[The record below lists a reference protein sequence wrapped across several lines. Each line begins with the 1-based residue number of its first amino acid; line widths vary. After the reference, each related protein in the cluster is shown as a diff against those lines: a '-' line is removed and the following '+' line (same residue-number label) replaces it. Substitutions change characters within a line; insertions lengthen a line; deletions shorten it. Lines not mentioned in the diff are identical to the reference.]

1 MRSKPSSPTHKS
13 RQKRLASEMKRRHI
27 AALVIEDTIDIFYLT
42 GFHASLATLILT
54 PTGGKLFVDGRYRQ
68 KATEVVS
75 FPIGEYGVKGMESYL
90 ARFSGKKVG
99 FDSGKTSY
107 ERALTLRKCAR
118 KADASLTPISEPL
131 KRVRAIKDAPEIAA
145 LKKSAQLNQKA
156 YEHVLT
162 LLKPGVTERE
172 VARAYEIFA
181 LENGAE
187 KLSFDPIIA
196 FGKGSALPHYSP
208 GDVKLKAGE
217 IVLLDMGVILDHYAS
232 DMTRVVLPKKCAPE
246 LKKIY
251 DTVIGAYEAA
261 AAQCRPGTKLGALDR
276 AARHVMKK
284 AGLEKLYVHGLGHG
298 VGLEVHEYPR
308 IKFDGID
315 RNVTLEPGMAITI
328 EPGLYLPG
336 KGGVRYENTVIV
348 TARGHTNLYTC

>member
-1 MRSKPSSPTHKS
+1 MRSKPSSPTHEA
-13 RQKRLASEMKRRHI
+13 RLKRLVLGMKRRAL
-27 AALVIEDTIDIFYLT
+27 AALVIEDPVDIFYLT

-54 PTGGKLFVDGRYRQ
+54 PSSGKLFVDGRYRQ
-68 KATEVVS
+68 KATEVVA
-75 FPIGEYGVKGMESYL
+75 FPIGEYGLKAVESFF
-90 ARFSGKKVG
+90 ARLSGKKVG
-99 FDSGKTSY
+99 FDSGKSSY
-107 ERALTLRKCAR
+107 ERALALRRCAR
-118 KADASLTPISEPL
+118 QGGALLVPISEPL
-131 KRVRAIKDAPEIAA
+131 KRVRVIKDGPEVAA
-145 LKKSAQLNQKA
+145 LKKSAKLNQKA

-172 VARAYEIFA
+172 VARSLEIFA

-208 GDVKLKAGE
+208 GDVKLKASD
-217 IVLLDMGVILDHYAS
+217 IILIDMGVMVDQYAS
-232 DMTRVVLPKKCAPE
+232 DMTRVVLPKKCPPE
-246 LKKIY
+246 MQKIY

-261 AAQCRPGTKLGALDR
+261 AAICRPGTKMGALDR
-276 AARHVMKK
+276 AARGVMKK
-284 AGLEKLYVHGLGHG
+284 AGLEKLFIHGLGHG
-298 VGLEVHEYPR
+298 VGLEVHEFPR

-315 RNVTLEPGMAITI
+315 RNVILEPGMVLTI

-348 TARGHTNLYTC
+348 TPRGHTNLYTC